1 MMMMISSS
9 SSTVS
14 SSLSNLTPKSTQ
26 PIAGPGPTPDP
37 NQTAHRTTEP
47 NRRKGSSQLIR
58 WSRARAIRSGV
69 KLDRP
74 VQQNPEVVDRRSGD
88 TESSSTASPYH
99 YSSSSSSGEEDDGCI
114 ADMEAAA
121 AGAKHIY
128 MVSDGTGWT
137 AEHAVNAALGQF
149 DYCLVD
155 RGCPVNTHLFSGI
168 EDLEQLMEIIKQA
181 AREGAMLIYT
191 LADENMAASAR
202 HACKRWGVPSTDL
215 LSPITEAIALH
226 LGVSPS
232 GLPRGAPGRK
242 FPLTEDYFKRID
254 AIEFTIKQ
262 DDGALPQNLHK
273 ADIVLAGVSRTG
285 KTPLSIYLAQKGF
298 KVANVPIVMGVALPN
313 TLFKIDQEKIFALTI
328 NPAVLQTIRKA
339 RAKTLGFA
347 DQVRTNYSEM
357 DHVREELD
365 FACKIF
371 AQNPTWPVIEVT
383 GRAIEETAVTVLR
396 LFQDRKNRCSMPRIS
411 KRYLIN
417 YVYFICLHTAY
428 WTLFGLTRVV
438 VHGLSGA

>member
-1 MMMMISSS
+1 MISP
-9 SSTVS
+9 STL
-14 SSLSNLTPKSTQ
+14 SLSNLPPKSSP
-26 PIAGPGPTPDP
+26 PIAGPTPEP
-37 NQTAHRTTEP
+37 KQTSQRPPDSDHHKL
-47 NRRKGSSQLIR
+47 NKGSSQLNR
-58 WSRARAIRSGV
+58 WSRARAIRSGL
-69 KLDRP
+69 KLDRSAQRTLLQNTEVANLP
-74 VQQNPEVVDRRSGD
+74 VRRLGD
-88 TESSSTASPYH
+88 GDSSISSPN
-99 YSSSSSSGEEDDGCI
+99 YSSEDEDGCV
-114 ADMEAAA
+114 AEMEEAAA
-121 AGAKHIY
+121 GGKHIY

-137 AEHAVNAALGQF
+137 AEHSVNAALGQF
-149 DYCLVD
+149 EHCLVD

-168 EDLEQLMEIIKQA
+168 EDVEQLMEIIKQA

-202 HACKRWGVPSTDL
+202 HACKRWGVPSTDI

-273 ADIVLAGVSRTG
+273 ADIVLTGVSRTG

-298 KVANVPIVMGVALPN
+298 KVANVPIVMGVAMPR
-313 TLFKIDQEKIFALTI
+313 TLFEVDQEKVFALTI
-328 NPAVLQTIRKA
+328 NPVVLQTIRRA
-339 RAKTLGFA
+339 RSKTLGFM
-347 DQVRTNYSEM
+347 DEVRTNYSEM
-357 DHVREELD
+357 DHVRQELD

-383 GRAIEETAVTVLR
+383 GKAIEETAVTVLR
-396 LFQDRKNRCSMPRIS
+396 LYQDRKTRCSMPRIS
-411 KRYLIN
+411 KRY
-417 YVYFICLHTAY
+417 
-428 WTLFGLTRVV
+428 
-438 VHGLSGA
+438 

>member
-1 MMMMISSS
+1 MISSS
-9 SSTVS
+9 TL
-14 SSLSNLTPKSTQ
+14 SLSGLPPQSS
-26 PIAGPGPTPDP
+26 PLIAGPTPEP
-37 NQTAHRTTEP
+37 KQTSHRPPELDHRKL
-47 NRRKGSSQLIR
+47 NKGSSQLIR
-58 WSRARAIRSGV
+58 WSRARAIRSGL

-74 VQQNPEVVDRRSGD
+74 VQRPLLQNSEVIDPPVRRSGD
-88 TESSSTASPYH
+88 GESSTSPS
-99 YSSSSSSGEEDDGCI
+99 YSSDEEDGCV
-114 ADMEAAA
+114 AEMEEAA

-137 AEHAVNAALGQF
+137 AEHSVNAALGQF
-149 DYCLVD
+149 EHCLVD
-155 RGCPVNTHLFSGI
+155 RGCPVLTHLFSGI
-168 EDLEQLMEIIKQA
+168 EDVEQLMEIIKQA

-202 HACKRWGVPSTDL
+202 HACKRWGVPSTDI

-273 ADIVLAGVSRTG
+273 SDIVLAGVSRTG

-298 KVANVPIVMGVALPN
+298 KVANVPIVMGVSLPKAL
-313 TLFKIDQEKIFALTI
+313 FEVDQEKVFALTI
-328 NPAVLQTIRKA
+328 NPVVLQTIRRA
-339 RAKTLGFA
+339 RSKTLGFA
-347 DQVRTNYSEM
+347 EEMRTNYSEM
-357 DHVREELD
+357 DHVRQELD

-383 GRAIEETAVTVLR
+383 GKAIEETAVTVLR
-396 LFQDRKNRCSMPRIS
+396 LYQDRKNRCSMPRIS
-411 KRYLIN
+411 KRY
-417 YVYFICLHTAY
+417 
-428 WTLFGLTRVV
+428 
-438 VHGLSGA
+438 

>member
-1 MMMMISSS
+1 MISSS
-9 SSTVS
+9 HFF
-14 SSLSNLTPKSTQ
+14 SLSKRTPPT
-26 PIAGPGPTPDP
+26 AGPTPDP
-37 NQTAHRTTEP
+37 NPNQTTHQPE
-47 NRRKGSSQLIR
+47 RRKLNNKGSSQLIR

-74 VQQNPEVVDRRSGD
+74 VQRTPLEAGDRPVVQVPVADG
-88 TESSSTASPYH
+88 ESSSE
-99 YSSSSSSGEEDDGCI
+99 EEDGCVVE
-114 ADMEAAA
+114 MED
-121 AGAKHIY
+121 GAKHIY

-168 EDLEQLMEIIKQA
+168 NDVERLMEIIKQA

-215 LSPITEAIALH
+215 LSPITDAISSH

-262 DDGALPQNLHK
+262 DDGALPENLNR

-298 KVANVPIVMGVALPN
+298 KVANVPIVMGVALPK

-328 NPAVLQTIRKA
+328 NPVVLHTIRRA
-339 RAKTLGFA
+339 RAKTLGLTEL
-347 DQVRTNYSEM
+347 VRTNYAEM

-365 FACKIF
+365 FASKIF

-383 GRAIEETAVTVLR
+383 GKAIEETAVTVLR
-396 LFQDRKNRCSMPRIS
+396 LFQDRKTRCSMPRIS
-411 KRYLIN
+411 KRY
-417 YVYFICLHTAY
+417 
-428 WTLFGLTRVV
+428 
-438 VHGLSGA
+438 